1 MSSCRKTRPLC
12 LNQLIELS
20 MPFIEVLAVQE
31 NSNTNNE
38 LSYSKFK
45 RQSFADKK
53 FQTKINAKKLSELM
67 NSYNELLP

>member
-1 MSSCRKTRPLC
+1 
-12 LNQLIELS
+12 